1 MQLDIFGLQPSLGV
15 SYTRCCLS
23 PAPLFTPDHQTYS
36 DEWSEGRLLIIQPL
50 LVRDPLAEASWLRGG
65 EGLENVV
72 AH

>member
-23 PAPLFTPDHQTYS
+23 PAPLFTLDHQTYS
-36 DEWSEGRLLIIQPL
+36 YEWSEGRLLIIQRL
-50 LVRDPLAEASWLRGG
+50 LVQDPLAEASWLRGG
-65 EGLENVV
+65 EELENVV